1 MLHPCNTCHTPVT
14 PCYSLLTPCYTLLHS
29 CNTLI
34 HPCKT
39 QLHLCNTLLHPCNT
53 LSHPWVGWWDL
64 TINDSLMAHF
74 KFLYLLAYFVSVFAF
89 RRWRGWQDQ
98 KSCHGFLSISFKL
111 YISELH
117 LDDVYEDFDRTRWN
131 DRNGCFES
139 QTKGVGGRD
148 NNSIIIIT
156 TMINPKN
163 CDLDQQKWVKVKWC
177 EWGNWSGQ
185 GGHVKYTNNHTDTNI
200 ANLPIIMVEIL

>member
-1 MLHPCNTCHTPVT
+1 M
-14 PCYSLLTPCYTLLHS
+14 
-29 CNTLI
+29 
-34 HPCKT
+34 
-39 QLHLCNTLLHPCNT
+39 
-53 LSHPWVGWWDL
+53 GWWDL

-139 QTKGVGGRD
+139 QTEGVGGRD
-148 NNSIIIIT
+148 NNSIIIIIT
-156 TMINPKN
+156 IVITMIVIMIIFFTIIIIK
-163 CDLDQQKWVKVKWC
+163 DLRLR
-177 EWGNWSGQ
+177 
-185 GGHVKYTNNHTDTNI
+185 
-200 ANLPIIMVEIL
+200 AVEITATGCCESHFPPFPLKPWNVILQSLLITEVIISRLLR

>member
-1 MLHPCNTCHTPVT
+1 MV
-14 PCYSLLTPCYTLLHS
+14 Y
-29 CNTLI
+29 
-34 HPCKT
+34 
-39 QLHLCNTLLHPCNT
+39 
-53 LSHPWVGWWDL
+53 VR
-64 TINDSLMAHF
+64 F
-74 KFLYLLAYFVSVFAF
+74 
-89 RRWRGWQDQ
+89 
-98 KSCHGFLSISFKL
+98 FKL

-163 CDLDQQKWVKVKWC
+163 CDLDQQK
-177 EWGNWSGQ
+177 
-185 GGHVKYTNNHTDTNI
+185 
-200 ANLPIIMVEIL
+200 

>member
-1 MLHPCNTCHTPVT
+1 MQKIRWWDSWPSFISPGSGNM
-14 PCYSLLTPCYTLLHS
+14 
-29 CNTLI
+29 
-34 HPCKT
+34 
-39 QLHLCNTLLHPCNT
+39 
-53 LSHPWVGWWDL
+53 GWWDL

-148 NNSIIIIT
+148 NNSIVIIIT
-156 TMINPKN
+156 I
-163 CDLDQQKWVKVKWC
+163 V
-177 EWGNWSGQ
+177 
-185 GGHVKYTNNHTDTNI
+185 
-200 ANLPIIMVEIL
+200 IIMIVIMIIFFTIIIIKDLRLRAVEITATGCCESHFPPFPLKPWNVILQSLLITEVIISRLLR

>member
-1 MLHPCNTCHTPVT
+1 MQKIRWWDSWPSFISPGSGNM
-14 PCYSLLTPCYTLLHS
+14 
-29 CNTLI
+29 
-34 HPCKT
+34 
-39 QLHLCNTLLHPCNT
+39 
-53 LSHPWVGWWDL
+53 GWWDL

-185 GGHVKYTNNHTDTNI
+185 GGHVKYTNI
-200 ANLPIIMVEIL
+200 YKYFGWKFFWPLPSKGRGRGEGGKVGDGVREVTGETGVTVVTGVTGLTGVCK